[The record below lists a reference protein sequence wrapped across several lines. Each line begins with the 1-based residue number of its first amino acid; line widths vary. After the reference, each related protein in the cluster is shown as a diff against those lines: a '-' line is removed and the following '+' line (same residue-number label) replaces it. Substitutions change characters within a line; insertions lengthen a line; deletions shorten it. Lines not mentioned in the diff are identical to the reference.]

1 MGRAIDIT
9 QLKSEKSSTTGEKPK
24 NPNDTAKN
32 IDGMQLRDFGGGLK
46 EFDPKANGFEHTKI
60 ERKPDDKTRA
70 LQAFDEQMEK
80 RKQEV
85 LEYNE
90 LLDQYGGQISEEDL
104 RRELNQEHITQ
115 TLHDGVGGE
124 FEDNPGENIDASAIV
139 PDSNKS
145 LEENDKEYIETN
157 PELDELE
164 KELEMED
171 TMNSQAMQPQSQSE
185 QFIDPNL
192 ARLKAKQESNNAPEQ
207 NNEVANSN
215 INMEE
220 NSSAG
225 KPEDYN
231 PTFTNKKPEY
241 ENIPKTNM
249 EAEKKVETNP
259 STIYEETKKVDAK
272 ESVSS
277 GVKPIDIPD
286 KMEDTMSEE
295 DKDLKALYDD
305 TNEEP
310 VDDFDSKI
318 KAELA
323 KKMRPVSKKFDL
335 SNAVVTSTPI
345 TVTNA
350 LADIVPIDRKVFTWG
365 LFRSRR
371 PVTMKGFTA
380 TELNNLSSYM
390 DNRSRSRDVFKIL
403 WDHIVRGKGKDFDTW
418 LKTTSYYDVD
428 HLWFAVYGACFADS
442 NYLPYTC
449 TSCNEVTVT
458 NDIPLS
464 DMCKFASDE
473 IKSEFDTIVHSPDAD
488 NVSTFAEYRVQVS
501 DSIVIGIREPSIYD
515 AVIVPTLFDAD
526 FNNKYRDMIGLNAY
540 ISNIYK
546 IVIANNRV
554 ELHPIAV
561 KQFIGNETKSVK
573 ARIIQ
578 YAKIIRSLKSDQ
590 YNIIM
595 GHINTLNETD
605 SVYYRLPS
613 VTCDHCKKE
622 IPEEREAAA
631 DLVFMR
637 HRLVV
642 LGI

>member
-1 MGRAIDIT
+1 MGHAIDIS
-9 QLKSEKSSTTGEKPK
+9 QLKSGGSSTTGEKPK
-24 NPNDTAKN
+24 NPNDIGKN
-32 IDGMQLRDFGGGLK
+32 IDGQQLRDFGVGLK
-46 EFDPKANGFEHTKI
+46 EFDPKANGFEAVKI

-70 LQAFDEQMEK
+70 LQAFDKQMEQ

-124 FEDNPGENIDASAIV
+124 YEDKPGENVDASAIIQ
-139 PDSNKS
+139 DN
-145 LEENDKEYIETN
+145 EEAMHENNTEYIETN

-164 KELEMED
+164 RELEMED
-171 TMNSQAMQPQSQSE
+171 TMNSQTMQPQSQSE
-185 QFIDPNL
+185 QFVDPNL
-192 ARLKAKQESNNAPEQ
+192 ARLREKQESNI
-207 NNEVANSN
+207 NNEDHTSAGMPVDPNPSFTHVSA
-215 INMEE
+215 EE
-220 NSSAG
+220 NPNIREGTAAPTV
-225 KPEDYN
+225 KPEGYMSRSEEKV
-231 PTFTNKKPEY
+231 TVQPEP
-241 ENIPKTNM
+241 IH
-249 EAEKKVETNP
+249 
-259 STIYEETKKVDAK
+259 EETKKVEAS
-272 ESVSS
+272 ESMSS
-277 GVKPIDIPD
+277 GVKPIDIPNKVD
-286 KMEDTMSEE
+286 DTMSEE
-295 DKDLKALYDD
+295 DKDLKALDDD
-305 TNEEP
+305 TDEEP
-310 VDDFDSKI
+310 VDDFDAKI

-335 SNAVVTSTPI
+335 ANAVVTTTPI

-350 LADIVPIDRKVFTWG
+350 LADIVPIDRRVFTWG
-365 LFRSRR
+365 LYRSKR
-371 PVTMKGFTA
+371 PITMKGFTA

-390 DNRSRSRDVFKIL
+390 ENRSRSRDVFKIL
-403 WDHIVRGKGKDFDTW
+403 WDHIVKGKGRDFDTW

-464 DMCKFASDE
+464 DMCKFASDD
-473 IKSEFDTIVHSPDAD
+473 IKTEFDKIIHSPDAD
-488 NVSTFAEYRVQVS
+488 NVTTFAEYRVQVS
-501 DSIVIGIREPSIYD
+501 DSIVIGLREPSIYD
-515 AVIVPTLFDAD
+515 AVIVPILFDAE

-546 IVIANNRV
+546 IVVANNRV

-561 KQFIGNETKSVK
+561 KQFVGNETKSIK

-595 GHINTLNETD
+595 GHINTLNETE
-605 SVYYRLPS
+605 SIYYRLPS

>member
-1 MGRAIDIT
+1 MGHSIDIS
-9 QLKSEKSSTTGEKPK
+9 QLKSGGSSTIGEKPK
-24 NPNDTAKN
+24 NPNDTGKN
-32 IDGMQLRDFGGGLK
+32 IDGQQLRDFGGGLK
-46 EFDPKANGFEHTKI
+46 EFDPKANGFEAVKI

-70 LQAFDEQMEK
+70 LQAFDKQMEQ

-124 FEDNPGENIDASAIV
+124 YEDKPGENVDASAIIQ
-139 PDSNKS
+139 DN
-145 LEENDKEYIETN
+145 EEAMHENNTEYIETN

-164 KELEMED
+164 RELEMED
-171 TMNSQAMQPQSQSE
+171 TMNSQPMQPQSQSE
-185 QFIDPNL
+185 HFVDPNL
-192 ARLKAKQESNNAPEQ
+192 AKLKAKQEANMISD
-207 NNEVANSN
+207 EVHTG
-215 INMEE
+215 
-220 NSSAG
+220 AG
-225 KPEDYN
+225 KPADYN
-231 PTFTNKKPEY
+231 PTYTNGESSD
-241 ENIPKTNM
+241 NIHKQEPATEQLHVNPITPVD
-249 EAEKKVETNP
+249 KKVTVQPEP
-259 STIYEETKKVDAK
+259 IHEEVKKVDAS

-277 GVKPIDIPD
+277 GVKPIDIPN
-286 KMEDTMSEE
+286 KVEDTMSEE
-295 DKDLKALYDD
+295 DKDLKALDDD
-305 TNEEP
+305 TDEEP
-310 VDDFDSKI
+310 VDDFDTKI

-335 SNAVVTSTPI
+335 SNAVVTTTPI

-365 LFRSRR
+365 LYRSKR

-380 TELNNLSSYM
+380 TELNNLSSFM
-390 DNRSRSRDVFKIL
+390 DNRARSRDVFKIL

-428 HLWFAVYGACFADS
+428 HLWFTVYGACFADS

-449 TSCNEVTVT
+449 ASCNEVTVT
-458 NDIPLS
+458 NDIPLQ
-464 DMCKFASDE
+464 DMCKFVSDE
-473 IKSEFDTIVHSPDAD
+473 IKSEFDSIVHSSDSE
-488 NVSTFAEYRVQVS
+488 NVTTFAEYRVQVS
-501 DSIVIGIREPSIYD
+501 DSIVIGLREPSIYD

-546 IVIANNRV
+546 IVVANNRV

-605 SVYYRLPS
+605 SIYYRLPS

>member
-9 QLKSEKSSTTGEKPK
+9 QLKSGGSSTTGEKTK
-24 NPNDTAKN
+24 NPNDTGKN
-32 IDGMQLRDFGGGLK
+32 IDGLQLRDFGGGLK
-46 EFDPKANGFEHTKI
+46 EFDPKANGFEAVKI

-70 LQAFDEQMEK
+70 LQAFDKQMEQ

-104 RRELNQEHITQ
+104 RKELNQEHITQ

-124 FEDNPGENIDASAIV
+124 YEDKPGENIDASTIIHDDNEVAH
-139 PDSNKS
+139 
-145 LEENDKEYIETN
+145 ENNKEYIETN

-164 KELEMED
+164 RELEMED

-185 QFIDPNL
+185 QFVDPNL
-192 ARLKAKQESNNAPEQ
+192 AKLKARQEADMAAKQNADIK
-207 NNEVANSN
+207 SD
-215 INMEE
+215 IGIEE
-220 NSSAG
+220 DTSAG
-225 KPEDYN
+225 KPVDYN
-231 PTFTNKKPEY
+231 PTFTSEKPAY
-241 ENIPKTNM
+241 NDIAKTDI
-249 EAEKKVETNP
+249 KVEKGVEVQP
-259 STIYEETKKVDAK
+259 SPIHDEVKKVDAK

-277 GVKPIDIPD
+277 GVKPINIPNKID
-286 KMEDTMSEE
+286 DTMSEE
-295 DKDLKALYDD
+295 DKDLKALDDD
-305 TNEEP
+305 TDAEP
-310 VDDFDSKI
+310 VDDFDAKI

-335 SNAVVTSTPI
+335 SNAVVTTTPI

-365 LFRSRR
+365 LYRSKR

-390 DNRSRSRDVFKIL
+390 ENRSRSRDVFKIL

-428 HLWFAVYGACFADS
+428 HLWFTVYGACFADS

-464 DMCKFASDE
+464 DMCKFVSDE
-473 IKSEFDTIVHSPDAD
+473 VKTEFDQIINSPGAD
-488 NVSTFAEYRVQVS
+488 NVSKFAEYRVQVS
-501 DSIVIGIREPSIYD
+501 DSIVIGLREPSIYD

-546 IVIANNRV
+546 IVIVNNRV

-595 GHINTLNETD
+595 GHINSLNESD
-605 SVYYRLPS
+605 SIYYRLPS

>member
-1 MGRAIDIT
+1 MGHSIDIS
-9 QLKSEKSSTTGEKPK
+9 QLKSGGSSTIGEKPK
-24 NPNDTAKN
+24 NPNDTGKN
-32 IDGMQLRDFGGGLK
+32 IDGQQLRDFGGGLK
-46 EFDPKANGFEHTKI
+46 EFDPKANGFEAVKI

-70 LQAFDEQMEK
+70 LQAFDKQMEQ

-124 FEDNPGENIDASAIV
+124 YEDKPGENVDASAIIQ
-139 PDSNKS
+139 DN
-145 LEENDKEYIETN
+145 EEAMHENNTEYIETN

-164 KELEMED
+164 RELEMED
-171 TMNSQAMQPQSQSE
+171 TMNSQPMQPQSQSE
-185 QFIDPNL
+185 HFVDPNL
-192 ARLKAKQESNNAPEQ
+192 AKLKAKQEANMISD
-207 NNEVANSN
+207 EVHT
-215 INMEE
+215 
-220 NSSAG
+220 SAG
-225 KPEDYN
+225 KPADYN
-231 PTFTNKKPEY
+231 PTYTNGESSD
-241 ENIPKTNM
+241 NIHKQEPATEQPHVNPITPVD
-249 EAEKKVETNP
+249 KKVTVQPEP
-259 STIYEETKKVDAK
+259 IHEEVKKVDAS

-277 GVKPIDIPD
+277 GVKPIDIPN
-286 KMEDTMSEE
+286 KVEDTMSEE
-295 DKDLKALYDD
+295 DKDLKALDDD
-305 TNEEP
+305 TDEEP
-310 VDDFDSKI
+310 VDDFDTKI

-335 SNAVVTSTPI
+335 SNAVVTTTPI

-365 LFRSRR
+365 LYRSKR

-380 TELNNLSSYM
+380 TELNNLSSFM
-390 DNRSRSRDVFKIL
+390 DNRARSRDVFKIL

-428 HLWFAVYGACFADS
+428 HLWFTVYGACFADS

-449 TSCNEVTVT
+449 ASCNEVTVT
-458 NDIPLS
+458 NDIPLQ
-464 DMCKFASDE
+464 DMCKFVSDE
-473 IKSEFDTIVHSPDAD
+473 IKSEFDSIVHSSDSE
-488 NVSTFAEYRVQVS
+488 NVTAFAEYRVQVS
-501 DSIVIGIREPSIYD
+501 DSIVIGLREPSIYD

-546 IVIANNRV
+546 IVVANNRV

-605 SVYYRLPS
+605 SIYYRLPS

>member
-1 MGRAIDIT
+1 MGHSIDIS
-9 QLKSEKSSTTGEKPK
+9 QLKSGGSSTTGEKPK
-24 NPNDTAKN
+24 NFNDTGKN
-32 IDGMQLRDFGGGLK
+32 IDGQQLRDFGGGLK
-46 EFDPKANGFEHTKI
+46 EFDPKANGFEAVKI

-70 LQAFDEQMEK
+70 LQAFDKQMEQ

-124 FEDNPGENIDASAIV
+124 YEDKPGENVDASAIIQ
-139 PDSNKS
+139 DS
-145 LEENDKEYIETN
+145 EEAMHENNTEYIETN

-164 KELEMED
+164 RELEMED
-171 TMNSQAMQPQSQSE
+171 TMNSQPMQPQSQSE
-185 QFIDPNL
+185 HFVDPNL
-192 ARLKAKQESNNAPEQ
+192 AKLKAKQEANMISD
-207 NNEVANSN
+207 EVHT
-215 INMEE
+215 
-220 NSSAG
+220 SAG
-225 KPEDYN
+225 KPADYN
-231 PTFTNKKPEY
+231 PAYTNGESSD
-241 ENIPKTNM
+241 NIHKQEPATEQPHVNPITPVD
-249 EAEKKVETNP
+249 KKVTVQPEP
-259 STIYEETKKVDAK
+259 IHEEVKKVDAS

-277 GVKPIDIPD
+277 GVKPIDIPN
-286 KMEDTMSEE
+286 KVEDTMSEE
-295 DKDLKALYDD
+295 DKDLKALDDD
-305 TNEEP
+305 TDEEP
-310 VDDFDSKI
+310 VDDFDTKI

-335 SNAVVTSTPI
+335 SNAVVTTTPI

-365 LFRSRR
+365 LYRSKR

-380 TELNNLSSYM
+380 TELNNLSSFM
-390 DNRSRSRDVFKIL
+390 DNRARSRDVFKIL

-428 HLWFAVYGACFADS
+428 HLWFTVYGACFADS

-449 TSCNEVTVT
+449 ASCNEVTVT
-458 NDIPLS
+458 NDIPLQ
-464 DMCKFASDE
+464 DMCKFVSDE
-473 IKSEFDTIVHSPDAD
+473 IKSEFDSIVHSSDSE
-488 NVSTFAEYRVQVS
+488 NVTTFAEYRVQVS
-501 DSIVIGIREPSIYD
+501 DSIVIGLREPSIYD

-546 IVIANNRV
+546 IVVANNRV

-605 SVYYRLPS
+605 SIYYRLPS